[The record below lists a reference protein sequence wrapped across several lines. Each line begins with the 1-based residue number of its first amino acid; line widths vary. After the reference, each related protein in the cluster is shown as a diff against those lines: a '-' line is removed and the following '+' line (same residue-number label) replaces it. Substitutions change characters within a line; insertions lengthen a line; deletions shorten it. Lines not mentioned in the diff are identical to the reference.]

1 MVLGSSV
8 SIWKGIEK
16 RKSKDQEH
24 LLQWQLQERE
34 PIHRFSDMKA
44 GDHLV
49 RKGSSMG
56 DLINYEHHFLCIGT
70 DCDGPKIIHYYNT
83 PGNARKQMFPTS
95 LGSGTAFRQ
104 LGKVQEMTL
113 PHEDF
118 IKEGELQ
125 TKGKEVER
133 VVWPEE
139 LRRYSVED
147 VIERAQRRVG
157 EESYHLTKNNCETV
171 VMWCLCGL
179 NISLQATPLR
189 KTLCE
194 AGSAGVR
201 TIWQGLQ
208 QVPKICTELVD
219 DAAVAIGRTSS
230 AVEKVALPELGLCVG
245 VAVTLAVEAIMAGCD
260 IRDAYKKWKGEV
272 ITLEKFIEQLV
283 DILLLAVSRS
293 GGSIGGMIYGQVVI
307 PIPIL
312 GGFIGALL
320 GVFSGHVAG
329 KTPL

>member
-1 MVLGSSV
+1 
-8 SIWKGIEK
+8 
-16 RKSKDQEH
+16 
-24 LLQWQLQERE
+24 
-34 PIHRFSDMKA
+34 MKA

-83 PGNARKQMFPTS
+83 PNNAIEQMIPTS
-95 LGSGTAFRQ
+95 LGSGTAFGQ
-104 LGKVQEMTL
+104 LGIVQEMTL
-113 PHEDF
+113 PHKDF

-157 EESYHLTKNNCETV
+157 EESYHLMKNNCETV

-194 AGSAGVR
+194 AGSAVVR
-201 TIWQGLQ
+201 TIGQGLQ
-208 QVPKICTELVD
+208 QVLKICAELVD
-219 DAAVAIGRTSS
+219 DAAVAVGRTSS
-230 AVEKVALPELGLCVG
+230 AVEQLGAVPKVALPKFGLCVG
-245 VAVTLAVEAIMAGCD
+245 AAVTV
-260 IRDAYKKWKGEV
+260 
-272 ITLEKFIEQLV
+272 V
-283 DILLLAVSRS
+283 DDSD
-293 GGSIGGMIYGQVVI
+293 
-307 PIPIL
+307 
-312 GGFIGALL
+312 
-320 GVFSGHVAG
+320 
-329 KTPL
+329 

>member
-8 SIWKGIEK
+8 SIWKDIK
-16 RKSKDQEH
+16 RRESKDQEH

-49 RKGSSMG
+49 RKGSSIG
-56 DLINYEHHFLCIGT
+56 DRIKYEHHFLCIGT
-70 DCDGPKIIHYYNT
+70 DCNGKTKIVHYYNT
-83 PGNARKQMFPTS
+83 PS

-113 PHEDF
+113 PHKDF

-147 VIERAQRRVG
+147 VIERAQSRVG
-157 EESYHLTKNNCETV
+157 EKFYHLMKNNCESF
-171 VMWCLCGL
+171 VMWCLRGL
-179 NISLQATPLR
+179 KISLQATPLR

-194 AGSAGVR
+194 AGSAILR

-208 QVPKICTELVD
+208 QVP
-219 DAAVAIGRTSS
+219 
-230 AVEKVALPELGLCVG
+230 
-245 VAVTLAVEAIMAGCD
+245 
-260 IRDAYKKWKGEV
+260 
-272 ITLEKFIEQLV
+272 
-283 DILLLAVSRS
+283 
-293 GGSIGGMIYGQVVI
+293 
-307 PIPIL
+307 
-312 GGFIGALL
+312 
-320 GVFSGHVAG
+320 
-329 KTPL
+329 